1 LKALGAPKGDGENN
15 TAGLMD
21 AFNDRVEKL
30 RTEFAENLKNVD
42 FNTNAKI
49 DNIRDEFEKRIN
61 AMN

>member
-1 LKALGAPKGDGENN
+1 
-15 TAGLMD
+15 MD